1 MDKKLLFEEMKI
13 AMQNIQDIKE
23 EIEESLDKLKNN
35 LNVNKRVVISCKAKD
50 LPKELK
56 KIEPELRKI
65 LLK

>member
-1 MDKKLLFEEMKI
+1 MDKKLLFEEMKM
-13 AMQNIQDIKE
+13 AM
-23 EIEESLDKLKNN
+23 ESLQGMKDEVDESLSKLKGN

-56 KIEPELRKI
+56 KIEPELKKI

>member
-1 MDKKLLFEEMKI
+1 MDKKLLFEEMKM
-13 AMQNIQDIKE
+13 AMQNINELKE
-23 EIEESLDKLKNN
+23 EVDESFNQLKNN

-65 LLK
+65 LAK